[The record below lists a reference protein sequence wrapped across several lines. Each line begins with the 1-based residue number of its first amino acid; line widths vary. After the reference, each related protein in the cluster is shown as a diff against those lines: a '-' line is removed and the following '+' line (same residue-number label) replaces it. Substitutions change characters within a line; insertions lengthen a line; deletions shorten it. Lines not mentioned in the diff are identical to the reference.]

1 MKSQNK
7 TFTHW
12 RYPGWTLNLR
22 MVRCLHKGDL
32 WHCISTPNQHSA
44 HTLCSSQQGAWS
56 FCKWTICQEAVYIPS
71 PAPLFNT
78 LALKGK
84 SFLISYGLSY
94 FNQLTS
100 GVQLWQPWQA
110 KTGDV
115 PTADFPPE
123 KKKKERKRGDHWI
136 CNLEQF
142 SEIDGFR
149 IKV

>member
-1 MKSQNK
+1 MSNPEVKSQN
-7 TFTHW
+7 T
-12 RYPGWTLNLR
+12 TLKRSNCSSER
-22 MVRCLHKGDL
+22 TVRRLHEGDL
-32 WHCISTPNQHSA
+32 WHCLSTANQHSP
-44 HTLCSSQQGAWS
+44 HILVLRSRQQGAWS

-71 PAPLFNT
+71 PTPLFNT

-110 KTGDV
+110 KSSDV
-115 PTADFPPE
+115 PTADFTHGE
-123 KKKKERKRGDHWI
+123 DIHWI
-136 CNLEQF
+136 CNLEQKTQF
-142 SEIDGFR
+142 SEIDGFW

>member
-1 MKSQNK
+1 MPKPGMKSQNK
-7 TFTHW
+7 TLMHW
-12 RYPGWTLNLR
+12 RRPQTDTQLKDGTASPWRWPLTPHFHSKSTLTR
-22 MVRCLHKGDL
+22 
-32 WHCISTPNQHSA
+32 SA
-44 HTLCSSQQGAWS
+44 RVNREPRS

-115 PTADFPPE
+115 PTADFPSRW
-123 KKKKERKRGDHWI
+123 KKKTDNEREETTEFAISSSLAR
-136 CNLEQF
+136 
-142 SEIDGFR
+142 
-149 IKV
+149 

>member
-7 TFTHW
+7 
-12 RYPGWTLNLR
+12 NLLRTGDTQDGHSIKR
-22 MVRCLHKGDL
+22 MARCLHKGDL
-32 WHCISTPNQHSA
+32 WHRISTPNQHSP
-44 HTLCSSQQGAWS
+44 HTLRSSQQGAWS

-115 PTADFPPE
+115 PTTDFPPE
-123 KKKKERKRGDHWI
+123 TKKREREKTT
-136 CNLEQF
+136 
-142 SEIDGFR
+142 EIAISSSLAR
-149 IKV
+149 